1 MKNNPNPEVFA
12 RIVLSELARL
22 RGEVFALRVRLYQQ
36 LRSNA
41 DWEQSVTAMEAEDT
55 KHIQEFAQQSLK
67 QSLSACGLS
76 PDPTDNSTP
85 DT

>member
-1 MKNNPNPEVFA
+1 MNTHPNPEVFA

-22 RGEVFALRVRLYQQ
+22 RGEVFALRLRLYQQ
-36 LRSNA
+36 LQSNA
-41 DWEQSVTAMEAEDT
+41 DWEQSMTEMEAEDT
-55 KHIQEFAQQSLK
+55 KRIREFAHQSLK